1 MHRGGR
7 IAIYRDDTFHNYKPR
22 LVIFMDYSVYI
33 IYSASLDKYY
43 TGSCQDFGIR
53 LLQHN
58 SGRNKSTKGGIPWVL
73 KYEEKYRTNQEAR
86 KRESAIKKMK
96 SKKYI
101 QQLVSSVG

>member
-1 MHRGGR
+1 MN
-7 IAIYRDDTFHNYKPR
+7 F
-22 LVIFMDYSVYI
+22 SVYI

-73 KYEEKYRTNQEAR
+73 KYEEIYETNQEVR
-86 KRESAIKKMK
+86 KREAAIKKMK
-96 SKKYI
+96 SRKYI
-101 QQLVSSVG
+101 E